1 MTLREELE
9 RLEHEQ
15 LDKRAAFADE
25 SRGRL
30 HPEEPRID
38 DVRTVFQRDTD
49 KIVHSKAFRRLMHKT
64 QVFLNPEGD
73 HYRTRMTH
81 TIEVSRI
88 GRTIAKALNLNE
100 DLAEAIAM
108 GHDLGHTPF
117 GHAGEVALTQATGQ
131 PFRHNEQSL
140 RVVDILENGGEGL
153 NLTYEVRMGILGHTG
168 NRIPETLEGRIVRW
182 ADRFAYVNH
191 DIDDA
196 IRAGIL
202 HTTDIP
208 KFVLKVLG
216 STHSKRINT
225 LVCDTITVSREA
237 GDICLSPQV
246 ERALSDLRE
255 FMFENVYRNPIA
267 KGQEQKAKGMLQR
280 MYEYYYNHPEALP
293 QDFQPQLSLDGMER
307 TVCDYIAG
315 MTDNYAV
322 DKYTELF
329 IPSGWQVRGDNTP
342 RHCEEHSDVAI
353 RYFLENDLKVRWQRP
368 WHSPLVLLM
377 N

>member
-9 RLEHEQ
+9 RQEHEH
-15 LDKRAAFADE
+15 LDKRAAFANE

-64 QVFLNPEGD
+64 QVFLSPEGD

-168 NRIPETLEGRIVRW
+168 DRIPETLEGRIVRW

-246 ERALSDLRE
+246 ERALNDLRE

-329 IPSGWQVRGDNTP
+329 IPSGWQVRG
-342 RHCEEHSDVAI
+342 
-353 RYFLENDLKVRWQRP
+353 
-368 WHSPLVLLM
+368 
-377 N
+377 